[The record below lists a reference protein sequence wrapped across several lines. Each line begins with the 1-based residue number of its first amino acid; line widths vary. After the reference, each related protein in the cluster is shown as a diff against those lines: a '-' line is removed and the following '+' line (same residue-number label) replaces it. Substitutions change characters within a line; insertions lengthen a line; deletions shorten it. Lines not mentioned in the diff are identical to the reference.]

1 LIQIVLAF
9 DIVFAVGF
17 IVFQFEDCDE
27 RDGRAVKGY
36 KPDAE
41 DLRELDVEEEG
52 GFVERWKALN
62 RVLLQLRQF
71 SLG

>member
-1 LIQIVLAF
+1 M
-9 DIVFAVGF
+9 
-17 IVFQFEDCDE
+17 FQFEDCDE